1 VAWTCFPVYNQN
13 LTWFEILL
21 GSWCL
26 YNILSY
32 VLAYPLS
39 RLAIDVRFNITFLFS
54 YFCCFSFGLFLSLTS
69 SHDIFTTLKFFIYP
83 LSFGTSIQTSK
94 CNWSS
99 KKKGARKTN
108 WSQNNIGAIIVF
120 RDYDTSHQ
128 SPSKH
133 STPCEYIN
141 NKAFSEKVNV
151 HPFIYLCY

>member
-1 VAWTCFPVYNQN
+1 MFWHTLFQDWL
-13 LTWFEILL
+13 LTWDLTL
-21 GSWCL
+21 H
-26 YNILSY
+26 
-32 VLAYPLS
+32 
-39 RLAIDVRFNITFLFS
+39 
-54 YFCCFSFGLFLSLTS
+54 FSFPISAVFLLVFFSPLPHPMTS
-69 SHDIFTTLKFFIYP
+69 SLPSNSSSIHCHLVHQYKP
-83 LSFGTSIQTSK
+83 LNATEAQ
-94 CNWSS
+94 